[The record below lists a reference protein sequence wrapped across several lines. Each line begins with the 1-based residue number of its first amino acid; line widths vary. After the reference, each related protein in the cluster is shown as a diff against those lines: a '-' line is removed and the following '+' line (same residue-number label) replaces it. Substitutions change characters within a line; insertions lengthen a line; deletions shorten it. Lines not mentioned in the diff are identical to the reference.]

1 MSWTEPVLDAYSPA
15 PNILPP
21 PPSLSPSRYYLHPAA
36 GSGGRNT
43 LSLYSGYA
51 PVVGPH
57 NPGFFNHF
65 GAPAAAGSSSHPH
78 SLLTQG
84 NLANNNNGNHTSTSI
99 SESQSAATK
108 CVTVGGK
115 RRHNSASDGHLS
127 ASSNKGLEPGGVSS
141 SMLLQGNDAHLASLV
156 QAQGQGQG
164 QTPSS
169 SQTHG
174 SSSLTYTGLDGKIGV
189 DKIEHTEG
197 RNGQGSGQGMHAG
210 GKDRE
215 VLLKPMSR
223 ASNQRNVQAPVSAE
237 TTEKSDREF
246 EQFTAKRA
254 RTTSTSRESLESN
267 SGKDK

>member
-1 MSWTEPVLDAYSPA
+1 M
-15 PNILPP
+15 
-21 PPSLSPSRYYLHPAA
+21 
-36 GSGGRNT
+36 
-43 LSLYSGYA
+43 
-51 PVVGPH
+51 VGPH

-164 QTPSS
+164 QPPSS

-174 SSSLTYTGLDGKIGV
+174 PSSLTYTGLDGKIGV
-189 DKIEHTEG
+189 DKQEHSEG
-197 RNGQGSGQGMHAG
+197 RNGQGSGQGQGQGQGMHAG
-210 GKDRE
+210 GKDRDRDRE

-223 ASNQRNVQAPVSAE
+223 ASNQRNVQAPVSAD

>member
-1 MSWTEPVLDAYSPA
+1 M
-15 PNILPP
+15 
-21 PPSLSPSRYYLHPAA
+21 
-36 GSGGRNT
+36 
-43 LSLYSGYA
+43 
-51 PVVGPH
+51 VGPH

-156 QAQGQGQG
+156 QTQGQGQG
-164 QTPSS
+164 QGQPPSS

-174 SSSLTYTGLDGKIGV
+174 PSSLTYTGLDGKIGV
-189 DKIEHTEG
+189 DKQEHSEG

-210 GKDRE
+210 GKDRDRE

-223 ASNQRNVQAPVSAE
+223 ASNQRNVQALVNAD

-246 EQFTAKRA
+246 EHFTAKRA